1 MGPIPRKS
9 APLARRAP
17 PPTSPGILVLAR
29 PSTTVPES
37 RNVAMKALLLTEYKQ
52 MQVTDVDEPEV
63 GPDDV
68 LVQVEACGICG
79 SDIHGYDGSTGRRI
93 PPLVMG
99 HEAAGVVVATGANVD
114 DLPKG
119 TRVTFDSMVS
129 CGRCDFCRAG
139 KANLCDHRMVL
150 GVSCGEY
157 RRHGA
162 FAERISVPR
171 RIVYRLPDSLSFEH
185 AALVEAVSV
194 AVHAANVTPITL
206 GDTAVIVGSGM
217 IGLLTLQAARAAG
230 ASRIIAI
237 DLNDKRLDA
246 AKQLGATD
254 TLRADQADVG
264 EAVRELTRGR
274 GADVAF
280 EVVGA
285 TPTVRAA
292 IDAVRKGGNVTL
304 VGNVSPT
311 IELPLQSVVTREISL
326 RGTCGCNG
334 EYPQC
339 IDLMARGVIDV
350 APLIT
355 AKIGLADGPQWF
367 RRLYDGD
374 PDQMKVVVRPQA
386 TASNLGAGAA
396 GQL

>member
-1 MGPIPRKS
+1 
-9 APLARRAP
+9 
-17 PPTSPGILVLAR
+17 
-29 PSTTVPES
+29 
-37 RNVAMKALLLTEYKQ
+37 MKALLLTEYKQ
-52 MQVTDVDEPEV
+52 MEVTDVDEPEV

-99 HEAAGVVVATGANVD
+99 HEAAGVVVQTGANVT
-114 DLPKG
+114 DLPDG

-129 CGRCDFCRAG
+129 CGKCEFCLDGHR
-139 KANLCDHRMVL
+139 NLCDDRMVL
-150 GVSCGEY
+150 GVSCGDY

-171 RIVYRLPDSLSFEH
+171 RIVYTLPDGLPFEH

-194 AVHAANVTPITL
+194 AVHAANVTPISL
-206 GDTAVIVGSGM
+206 GDTAVVVGAGM
-217 IGLLTLQAARAAG
+217 IGLLTLQAVRAAG
-230 ASRIIAI
+230 ATRVIAV
-237 DLNDKRLDA
+237 DRNDKRLSV
-246 AKQLGATD
+246 AKELGAD
-254 TLRADQADVG
+254 EVLRGDQCDVP
-264 EAVRELTRGR
+264 AVIREMTRGR

-285 TPTVRAA
+285 TPTVVTA
-292 IDAVRKGGNVTL
+292 IESVRKGGAVCL

-326 RGTCGCNG
+326 HGTCGCNG

-339 IDLMARGVIDV
+339 IDLMSSGAINV

-355 AKIGLADGPQWF
+355 SKISLADSPNWF
-367 RRLYDGD
+367 QRLYDGD
-374 PDQMKVVVRPQA
+374 PDQMKVVICPQ
-386 TASNLGAGAA
+386 S
-396 GQL
+396 